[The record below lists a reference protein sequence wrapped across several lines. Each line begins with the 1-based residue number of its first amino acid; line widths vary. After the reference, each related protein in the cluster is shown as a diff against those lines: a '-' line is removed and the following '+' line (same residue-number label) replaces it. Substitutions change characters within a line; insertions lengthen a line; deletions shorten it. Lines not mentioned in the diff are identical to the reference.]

1 MNNVMS
7 AVSEIM
13 PKKKVISIQSNSE
26 VTALDIS
33 KLMVKNTIGSVLVI
47 NPQNFPVGII
57 TERDIIKKVCIKNIL
72 PNHINFRK
80 IMSSPVIT
88 IMSYDSIETAAQKM
102 TNNKIKRLPVLEDN
116 QEIVSILGIRDITKH
131 LSKILV
137 DEYKRFGF
145 LKSVIEC
152 D

>member
-1 MNNVMS
+1 MS

-13 PKKKVISIQSNSE
+13 SKKNVVSIQSNSE
-26 VTALDIS
+26 ATALDIS
-33 KLMVKNTIGSVLVI
+33 KLMAKNTIGSVLI
-47 NPQNFPVGII
+47 TDSKNFPIGII

-72 PNHINFRK
+72 PNEISYKK

-88 IMSYDSIETAAQKM
+88 IKSYDSIETAAQKM

-116 QEIVSILGIRDITKH
+116 QEIVSILGLTDITKH
-131 LSKILV
+131 LSRILV
-137 DEYKRFGF
+137 NEYKRFGF
-145 LKSVIEC
+145 LKSVIEH

>member
-1 MNNVMS
+1 MS

-26 VTALDIS
+26 ATALDVS
-33 KLMVKNTIGSVLVI
+33 KLMVKNTIGSVIVM
-47 NPQNFPVGII
+47 NSQNFPVGII

-72 PNHINFRK
+72 PNQINFRK

-102 TNNKIKRLPVLEDN
+102 TSNKIKRLPVLEDN

>member
-1 MNNVMS
+1 MS

-26 VTALDIS
+26 TTALDVS
-33 KLMVKNTIGSVLVI
+33 KLMVKNTIGSVIVM
-47 NPQNFPVGII
+47 NSQNFPVGII

-72 PNHINFRK
+72 PNQINFRK

-102 TNNKIKRLPVLEDN
+102 TSNKIKRLPVLEDN

>member
-1 MNNVMS
+1 MS

-13 PKKKVISIQSNSE
+13 SKKNVVSIQSNSE
-26 VTALDIS
+26 ATALDIS
-33 KLMVKNTIGSVLVI
+33 KLMAKNTIGSVLI
-47 NPQNFPVGII
+47 MDSNNFPIGII

-72 PNHINFRK
+72 PNEINYRK

-88 IMSYDSIETAAQKM
+88 IKSYDSIESAAQKM
-102 TNNKIKRLPVLEDN
+102 TDNKIKRLPVLEDN
-116 QEIVSILGIRDITKH
+116 QEIVSILGLTDITKH

-137 DEYKRFGF
+137 NEYKRFGF
-145 LKSVIEC
+145 LKSVIEH

>member
-1 MNNVMS
+1 MS

-13 PKKKVISIQSNSE
+13 PKKNVVSIQSNFE
-26 VTALDIS
+26 ATALDIA
-33 KLMVKNTIGSVLVI
+33 KLMAKNTIGSVLI
-47 NPQNFPVGII
+47 MDSKNFPIGII
-57 TERDIIKKVCIKNIL
+57 TERDIIKKVCIKNVL
-72 PNHINFRK
+72 PNEIKYRK

-88 IMSYDSIETAAQKM
+88 IKSYDSIETAAQKM
-102 TNNKIKRLPVLEDN
+102 NDNKIKRLPVLEDN
-116 QEIVSILGIRDITKH
+116 QEIVSILGLTDITKH

-145 LKSVIEC
+145 LKAVIEG

>member
-72 PNHINFRK
+72 PNDINFRK

-88 IMSYDSIETAAQKM
+88 IMSYDSIETAAKKM
-102 TNNKIKRLPVLEDN
+102 TSNKIKRLPVLEEN
-116 QEIVSILGIRDITKH
+116 QKVVSILGITDISKH

-137 DEYKRFGF
+137 DEYNRFGF
-145 LKSVIEC
+145 LKSLLEY

>member
-1 MNNVMS
+1 MS

-26 VTALDIS
+26 ATALDVS
-33 KLMVKNTIGSVLVI
+33 KLMVKNTIGSVLVM
-47 NPQNFPVGII
+47 NSQNFPVGII

-72 PNHINFRK
+72 PNQINFRK

-102 TNNKIKRLPVLEDN
+102 TSNKIKRLPVLEDN

-145 LKSVIEC
+145 LKSVIEY

>member
-1 MNNVMS
+1 MS

-26 VTALDIS
+26 TTALDVS
-33 KLMVKNTIGSVLVI
+33 KLMVKNTIGSVIVM
-47 NPQNFPVGII
+47 NSQNFPVGII

-72 PNHINFRK
+72 PNQINYRK

-102 TNNKIKRLPVLEDN
+102 TSNKIKRLPVLEDN

-145 LKSVIEC
+145 LKSVIEY

>member
-1 MNNVMS
+1 MS

-26 VTALDIS
+26 ATALDVS
-33 KLMVKNTIGSVLVI
+33 KLMVKNTIGSVLVM
-47 NPQNFPVGII
+47 NSQNFPVGII

-72 PNHINFRK
+72 PNQINYRK

-102 TNNKIKRLPVLEDN
+102 TSNKIKRLPVLEDN

-145 LKSVIEC
+145 LKSVIEY

>member
-1 MNNVMS
+1 MS

-13 PKKKVISIQSNSE
+13 SKKNVVSIQSNSE
-26 VTALDIS
+26 ATALDIS
-33 KLMVKNTIGSVLVI
+33 KLMVKNTIGSVLVM
-47 NPQNFPVGII
+47 NSQNFPIGII

-72 PNHINFRK
+72 PNEINFRK

-102 TNNKIKRLPVLEDN
+102 TSNKIKRLPVLEDN

-145 LKSVIEC
+145 LKSVIES

>member
-1 MNNVMS
+1 MS

-13 PKKKVISIQSNSE
+13 PKKNVVSIQSNSE
-26 VTALDIS
+26 ATALDIS
-33 KLMVKNTIGSVLVI
+33 KLMAKNTIGSVLVMDSKNI
-47 NPQNFPVGII
+47 PIGII
-57 TERDIIKKVCIKNIL
+57 TERDIIKKVSIKNIL
-72 PNHINFRK
+72 PNEINFRK

-88 IMSYDSIETAAQKM
+88 IKSYDSIETAAQKM

-116 QEIVSILGIRDITKH
+116 QEIASILGLTDITKH

-137 DEYKRFGF
+137 NDYKRFGF
-145 LKSVIEC
+145 LKSVIEY

>member
-1 MNNVMS
+1 MS

-13 PKKKVISIQSNSE
+13 PKKNVVSIQSNSE
-26 VTALDIS
+26 ATALDIS
-33 KLMVKNTIGSVLVI
+33 KLMAKNTIGSVLI
-47 NPQNFPVGII
+47 MDSKNFPIGII

-72 PNHINFRK
+72 PNEINYRK

-88 IMSYDSIETAAQKM
+88 IKPYDSIETAAQIM
-102 TNNKIKRLPVLEDN
+102 TDNKIKRLPVLEDN
-116 QEIVSILGIRDITKH
+116 QEIVSILGLTDITKH

-137 DEYKRFGF
+137 NEYKRFGF
-145 LKSVIEC
+145 LKSVIEH